1 MINGEYKNL
10 KIFKQ
15 RNARKVE
22 KTSPIE
28 DKNREKT
35 VTLVTGFEEES
46 ESESESESVTEESY
60 SLYDYEY
67 YAWDPECT
75 TQEQDKDIELTLT
88 LVKRKITGYNKLGM
102 LEELKQQPKTIAI
115 V

>member
-46 ESESESESVTEESY
+46 ESESVTEESY
-60 SLYDYEY
+60 SLYDYED
-67 YAWDPECT
+67 YAWDPEST

-102 LEELKQQPKTIAI
+102 LEEVKQQPKTIAI

>member
-46 ESESESESVTEESY
+46 ESESVTEESY
-60 SLYDYEY
+60 M
-67 YAWDPECT
+67 T
-75 TQEQDKDIELTLT
+75 TSIMPGILSAP
-88 LVKRKITGYNKLGM
+88 RKNKTRILN
-102 LEELKQQPKTIAI
+102 
-115 V
+115 